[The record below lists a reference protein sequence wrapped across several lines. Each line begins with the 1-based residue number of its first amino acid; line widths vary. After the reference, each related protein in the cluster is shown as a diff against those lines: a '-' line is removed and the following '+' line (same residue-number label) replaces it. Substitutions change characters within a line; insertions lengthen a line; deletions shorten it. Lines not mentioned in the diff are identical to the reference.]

1 MTTLIDQVQEQ
12 GALFNVRTE
21 KLMSESGAFATGK
34 RAIINEKSGEI
45 LGIVSKKYQVVTNA
59 QVVEN
64 LSEALERSN
73 LDLTGLEA
81 TVAQS
86 HGGAR
91 SMINVMLPAHEI
103 DMRGDKSR
111 LQISVLNS
119 YDGRWKYMSRAG
131 AIRMACLNGQILG
144 NFVGSYTEYHN
155 QRLDVKAGA
164 QQIIN
169 MANDF
174 ANAEQWWMEM
184 MNRKVDNE
192 QLLRSIAIF
201 VTGNSK
207 IEHREDFLKLP
218 TVRRLIELFETYSK
232 EMGKN
237 AYALYNAMTD
247 FVTHK
252 KYRDET
258 KAAAMLTNQQRLQDT
273 LGRSKLFAYEG

>member
-1 MTTLIDQVQEQ
+1 MTNLIEQVREQ

-21 KLMSESGAFATGK
+21 EVVSPTGVVAEGK
-34 RAIINEKSGEI
+34 RMIVNEDTNRCI
-45 LGIVSKKYQVVTNA
+45 GIVSDKYRVVTNA
-59 QVVEN
+59 EVLEH
-64 LSEALERSN
+64 LTTALDRSA

-81 TVAQS
+81 YVSQS

-91 SMINVMLPAHEI
+91 AMVNVRLPAHEI
-103 DMRGDKSR
+103 DLHGDKSQ

-119 YDGRWKYMSRAG
+119 YDGRWKYQSRAG

-144 NFVGSYTEYHN
+144 SFVGSYTEYHN
-155 QRLDVKAGA
+155 AKLDVEAGA
-164 QQIIN
+164 QQLIN

-174 ANAEQWWMEM
+174 ENAKEWWVQM
-184 MNRKVDNE
+184 MGRKVDNE

-201 VTGNSK
+201 LTGKSK

-218 TVRRLIELFETYSK
+218 TVRKLIELYSGYSK
-232 EMGKN
+232 EMGEN
-237 AYALYNAMTD
+237 AYALYNAFTD

-258 KAAAMLTNQQRLQDT
+258 AAAALLTNQEKLRET
-273 LGRSKLFAYEG
+273 LNRSKLFELA